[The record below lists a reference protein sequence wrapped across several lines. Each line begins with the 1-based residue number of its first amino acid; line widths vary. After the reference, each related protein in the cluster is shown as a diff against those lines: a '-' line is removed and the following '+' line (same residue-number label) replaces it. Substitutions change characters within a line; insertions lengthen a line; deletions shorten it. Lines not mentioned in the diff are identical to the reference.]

1 MENRYSV
8 IDEEKIYVPDTSVII
23 NGSLATLLKD
33 SIEKHSKLI
42 LHAAMISE
50 LEHQANSGNEIG
62 YRGLTQLQEIQ
73 KLAKIKKISIAY
85 EGRRPNYFE
94 IKRAGSGEID
104 SIIRDYAWKI
114 AGILITSD
122 RVQHLGAQAIG
133 MESIFI
139 LPERSKKEKRLILE
153 DFFDEE
159 TMSIH
164 VKQGAPVYVKKGR
177 PGKIYFQE
185 FSEKKLTREDVIQLS
200 DEIITKAKQFDDTF
214 IEIDRTGSTI
224 VQYVNMRIVICR
236 PPFSDGWE
244 ITAVRPLVKLNLEDY
259 TPTPNLYSRLKEKAE
274 GILIAGSPGT
284 GKTTFARALAL
295 FYEKQSKVIKTIES
309 PRDLDLKAEI
319 TQYSKNFGTRSE
331 IHDIL
336 LLSRPDY
343 TVFDEIRD
351 TEDFK
356 LYTDLRLSGIG
367 LIGVIHSSTAI
378 DAVQRFIGRLELG
391 VIPSVLD
398 TIIYMEDGKI
408 SQILDVKM
416 TVKVPTGLVENDLAR
431 PVVEVRN
438 FDTNEVV
445 YEMYTFGEQTVVI
458 PIKDIKESDFSVDAR
473 TLKHLTEAIE
483 QFTNEAIMLIPKD
496 QQGRRFEI
504 QCARRDVPLILGK
517 GGENIRRLENL
528 FRVKLDVN
536 KSGEF
541 FPSDYTG
548 STPLNSKMVSLR
560 KRSVIISFPKHLKDA
575 NIEFLY
581 LNSNSKEL
589 ELLFTGTVSQSGSIK
604 LSAKTEAGKI
614 ITESLT
620 DREQT
625 VYWKVIQL

>member
-23 NGSLATLLKD
+23 NGCLVTLLKD
-33 SIEKHSKLI
+33 SIEKYSKLI
-42 LHAAMISE
+42 IHAAMISE
-50 LEHQANSGNEIG
+50 LEHQANSGNEMG

-73 KLAKIKKISIAY
+73 KIAKSREISITY
-85 EGRRPNYFE
+85 EGRRPNISE

-104 SIIRDYAWKI
+104 AIIRDHAWKI
-114 AGILITSD
+114 AGTLITSD
-122 RVQHLGAQAIG
+122 RVQYLGAQAIG
-133 MESIFI
+133 MDSIFV
-139 LPERSKKEKRLILE
+139 LPERSKKEKKLLLE
-153 DFFDEE
+153 DFFDKE

-177 PGKIYFQE
+177 PGKVSYQE
-185 FSEKKLTREDVIQLS
+185 FSNKKLSREEVIQLS
-200 DEIITKAKQFDDTF
+200 DEIITKAKQFEDTF
-214 IEIDRTGSTI
+214 IEIDRSGSTI
-224 VQYVNMRIVICR
+224 VQYANMRIVICR

-244 ITAVRPLVKLNLEDY
+244 ITAVRPLVKLDLEDY
-259 TPTPNLYSRLKEKAE
+259 ITTPNLYNRLKEKAE

-398 TIIYMEDGKI
+398 TIIYMEDGRI

-438 FDTNEVV
+438 FDTYEVV

-458 PIKDIKESDFSVDAR
+458 PIKDIKESDISVDAR
-473 TLKHLTEAIE
+473 TLRHLTEAIE
-483 QFTNEAIMLIPKD
+483 QYSNEPIMLIPKD
-496 QQGRRFEI
+496 RQGRRFEI
-504 QCARRDVPLILGK
+504 QCARRDIPLILGK
-517 GGENIRRLENL
+517 GGENIKRLENL
-528 FRVKLDVN
+528 FKVKLDVN
-536 KSGEF
+536 KSGDF
-541 FPSDYTG
+541 SSSDFTG
-548 STPLNSKMVSLR
+548 KTPLNTSMVSFR

-581 LNSNSKEL
+581 QNSDSQEL
-589 ELLFTGTVSQSGSIK
+589 EFLFTGTVSRSGNIK
-604 LSAKTEAGKI
+604 LSTKSEAGKI
-614 ITESLT
+614 ISESLS
-620 DREQT
+620 DKEQIIF
-625 VYWKVIQL
+625 WKII

>member
-1 MENRYSV
+1 METRYSV

-23 NGSLATLLKD
+23 NGSLVTLLKD
-33 SIEKHSKLI
+33 TIEKHSKLVI
-42 LHAAMISE
+42 HAAIISE

-73 KLAKIKKISIAY
+73 KIARSKQILITY
-85 EGRRPNYFE
+85 EGRRPNYSE

-104 SIIRDYAWKI
+104 AIIRDHAWKI
-114 AGILITSD
+114 TGVLITSD

-133 MESIFI
+133 MDSIFV
-139 LPERSKKEKRLILE
+139 LPERSKEEKKLLIE
-153 DFFDEE
+153 DFFDDK

-164 VKQGAPVYVKKGR
+164 VKQGTPVYVKKGR
-177 PGKIYFQE
+177 PGKVNFQE
-185 FSEKKLTREDVIQLS
+185 FSNKKLSREEVIQLS

-214 IEIDRTGSTI
+214 IEIDRSGSTI
-224 VQYVNMRIVICR
+224 VQYANIRIVICR

-244 ITAVRPLVKLNLEDY
+244 ITAVRPLVKLDLEDY
-259 TPTPNLYSRLKEKAE
+259 ITTPNLYNRLKEKAE

-295 FYEKQSKVIKTIES
+295 FYEKQSKIVKTIES

-351 TEDFK
+351 TEDFR

-367 LIGVIHSSTAI
+367 LIGVIHSSRAI

-438 FDTNEVV
+438 FDTGEVV

-458 PIKDIKESDFSVDAR
+458 PILDIQESEISVDAR
-473 TLKHLTEAIE
+473 TLKHLTDAIE
-483 QFTNEAIMLIPKD
+483 QFTNEPIILIPKD
-496 QQGRRFEI
+496 RQGRRFEI

-517 GGENIRRLENL
+517 GGENIKRLENI

-536 KSGEF
+536 KSGDF
-541 FPSDYTG
+541 SPSDFTG
-548 STPLNSKMVSLR
+548 KTPLGPNMVSFR
-560 KRSVIISFPKHLKDA
+560 KRSVIISFPRHLKDA

-581 LNSNSKEL
+581 YNSDSKDL
-589 ELLFTGTVSQSGSIK
+589 ELLFTGTVSRSGNIK
-604 LSAKTEAGKI
+604 LSVKSEAGKI
-614 ITESLT
+614 IAESLSNK
-620 DREQT
+620 EQ
-625 VYWKVIQL
+625 VIFWKII